1 MLMNKLDSQKT
12 CALKERND
20 SYVIYDILKLH
31 PCFFCRTL
39 HLIVRKGKN
48 NTMLYQANLFNQQ
61 SLIKNMN
68 RT

>member
-1 MLMNKLDSQKT
+1 MRSKG
-12 CALKERND
+12 KERLLRHIRYTKVT
-20 SYVIYDILKLH
+20 SM
-31 PCFFCRTL
+31 PFCRTL

-68 RT
+68 RK